1 MRSALISPISQKT
14 PAPARSA
21 WRRARTVVAA
31 GSVGLLAALS
41 ACSTGGNADPN
52 ADTKVDAT
60 ADGAPLPA
68 EVTVNLTGDLLWH
81 PAVYE
86 SGMMPDGSYDYSQTF
101 AGVRPEVKAADLAI
115 CHEEV
120 PFAPYEGPF
129 SGYPSF
135 AAPPQ
140 IAAQV
145 KETGW
150 DMCTTAS
157 NHSIDAGTEGL
168 VHTLNVMDEA
178 GIVHAGSARSQEE
191 FDAPR
196 MFETAEGVK
205 IAVVAGTYGLNG
217 LIPEFD
223 YLVPDLDPDTLLKRA
238 RDAREAG
245 ADIVMVAMHAGDEG
259 VTEPTAQQQELA
271 ELLTQ
276 SDDVDIVYG
285 HHAHAVQPIE
295 KVNGK
300 WVIYGLGNLVAQQL
314 STNIPAFEGLMVD
327 VTFVPK
333 EGANSATE
341 GPAWEVGTVTF
352 TPTVISPPGIHPVTA
367 TPISRAI
374 ENTRAEFGEDA
385 DVSGLEAARERTLAA
400 VYSRGA
406 EGEADLV
413 EG

>member
-14 PAPARSA
+14 RVSGRSA
-21 WRRARTVVAA
+21 WRRARTVIAA

-41 ACSTGGNADPN
+41 ACSTGGDTDPN
-52 ADTKVDAT
+52 ADTEVDAT

-101 AGVRPEVKAADLAI
+101 AGVRPEIEAAGLAI

-168 VHTLNVMDEA
+168 VHTLNVLDEA

-238 RDAREAG
+238 RG
-245 ADIVMVAMHAGDEG
+245 
-259 VTEPTAQQQELA
+259 
-271 ELLTQ
+271 
-276 SDDVDIVYG
+276 
-285 HHAHAVQPIE
+285 
-295 KVNGK
+295 
-300 WVIYGLGNLVAQQL
+300 
-314 STNIPAFEGLMVD
+314 
-327 VTFVPK
+327 
-333 EGANSATE
+333 
-341 GPAWEVGTVTF
+341 
-352 TPTVISPPGIHPVTA
+352 
-367 TPISRAI
+367 
-374 ENTRAEFGEDA
+374 
-385 DVSGLEAARERTLAA
+385 ARERTLAA
-400 VYSRGA
+400 VYSRGS